1 MSVPTIPVPPAAKT
15 TAAEAGITT
24 VPDEVVPRRPD
35 LTTRAGAAADGGP
48 RPATLATQELR
59 LALAF
64 TGGVS
69 LAVWMGGVAREL
81 DLLVQ
86 ASAQRRPRDPL
97 PQPEERGHA
106 RRLRDRYQRLLELMD
121 VQAGVD
127 VLAGTSAGGINAA
140 LLGLTGARRLGLGA
154 LRDIWLEAGDVGRLL
169 RDPGEPAPPSLLRG
183 DDQMLTALN
192 SGIRA
197 ILRGQEEVPEPRR
210 TDVFITTT
218 LLAPEIGRFTD
229 DYGTQIGDTDHHA
242 LFHFDER
249 TLAGDIAA
257 PLALA
262 ARSSAS
268 FPGAFEP
275 SFVPVG
281 RGAAG
286 ELDDLH
292 PDMAPYV
299 DATRS
304 HWAADGGLLV
314 NRPIAPVLQTIF
326 DREGDRHVRRALLY
340 VVPSSVP
347 AAAPPECR
355 RSRPPDLA
363 AALLADLS
371 ATMNQSIAAD
381 LAAIKEHNDRVRA
394 MADTRLRLAV
404 LAGRL
409 GDGGLLTD
417 PGAWADYRRRQGNW
431 LVAPLLAEIAR
442 QLPTLWPE
450 GAEGPFLPGTDQMEA
465 LRSAAVDAVTARW
478 PARPPGTE
486 AEAVEAAVA
495 LGRPAFDAAKATVL
509 RLVRLGYTL
518 AGTVDDRQAFAHAAM
533 FVLRPLSETR
543 QTQLGSFVR
552 THLGPATSHGSIAAL
567 PGDVAELATAYA
579 RMQGSEDEL
588 RAAWRELTRVVTLVA
603 DRLRRLARDAV
614 AADRP
619 APDGA
624 RPSASQQRAAAGEE
638 IRSYLAVLGGPE
650 PVRMLLDLHVA
661 VRSVLPV
668 LQEVEQFV
676 ELIQVSADTRSG
688 LAPSHPT
695 AASKLT
701 GLQVHHFGAFYKRS
715 WRANDWMWG
724 RLDGCG
730 WLVHL
735 LLDPRRIL
743 AVLEN
748 DGVPVGRRAET
759 FTGRM
764 AESFG
769 RPVPG
774 EHRAALRFLDDETL
788 PVPPSL
794 PGLAMWLAEVL
805 QGDIATEELR
815 VVAAEVRKEGGRAQW
830 LRDFD
835 AWAAQ
840 EQPSR
845 EETGRVLDSCPVA
858 GETLREEARRRTPLF
873 LRTAT
878 RAAAVATAA
887 GTGMREPPRSLRPTF
902 ATARAVTRTAYQAV
916 DRSSGRRGPMVLTG
930 LALLACGVLA
940 LLTDITLLGMTGVVA
955 CTTGA
960 LVLALSLGPG
970 AAGALRTLALLAAL
984 LLGAAPWLPW
994 LRTRLFSG
1002 LDAAVGAVQDHPW
1015 AWPVVLFLLLLPPLT
1030 VVADLAGKLRPVR
1043 RRGKPG
1049 AAATAP
1055 GDRPSQRPG
1064 APGRSDPHDRERGEQ
1079 GGEDQAVHQRQ
1090 AHRHGEHPDQRDYVN
1105 SARPPAH
1112 DAGPRQ
1118 PGVEQQQAEKA
1129 QHRDVAPR

>member
-1 MSVPTIPVPPAAKT
+1 MSVPTIPVPPAAET
-15 TAAEAGITT
+15 TAAEPGITT
-24 VPDEVVPRRPD
+24 APDEVVPRRPD
-35 LTTRAGAAADGGP
+35 LTSRGAAAPDGGP
-48 RPATLATQELR
+48 RPATLATQEVR

-86 ASAQRRPRDPL
+86 ASALRTPREPF
-97 PQPEERGHA
+97 PQPAERGA
-106 RRLRDRYQRLLELMD
+106 ALRLRERYQRLLELVD
-121 VQAGVD
+121 VQVGVD

-140 LLGLTGARRLGLGA
+140 LLGLSGARRVGLGG
-154 LRDIWLEAGDVGRLL
+154 LRGIWLEAGDVGRLL

-192 SGIRA
+192 SGIRT
-197 ILRGQEEVPEPRR
+197 ILGGRATVAEPRR

-218 LLAPEIGRFTD
+218 LLSPEIGRFTD
-229 DYGTQIGDTDHHA
+229 DYGTQIGDADHHA
-242 LFHFDER
+242 LFHFDESA
-249 TLAGDIAA
+249 LAGDIAA

-275 SFVPVG
+275 SFLPVG
-281 RGAAG
+281 RRAAG

-292 PDMAPYV
+292 PDMTPYV

-314 NRPIAPVLQTIF
+314 NRPLAPVLQTIF

-340 VVPSSVP
+340 VVPSSAP
-347 AAAPPECR
+347 AAAPPE
-355 RSRPPDLA
+355 SSKAQPPDLA
-363 AALLADLS
+363 AALLADLN

-431 LVAPLLAEIAR
+431 LVTPLLAEIAR
-442 QLPTLWPE
+442 QLPALWPE
-450 GAEGPFLPGTDQMEA
+450 HAEGPFLPGTDQMEE
-465 LRSAAVDAVTARW
+465 LRAAAVDAVNRRW
-478 PARPPGTE
+478 PAEPPATE
-486 AEAVEAAVA
+486 AEAAEAAVA

-518 AGTVDDRQAFAHAAM
+518 SGSVEDRYAFAHAAM
-533 FVLRPLSETR
+533 RVLRPLSETR
-543 QTQLGSFVR
+543 QTQIKSFVR
-552 THLGPATSHGSIAAL
+552 THLDPVARRASVASL
-567 PGDVAELATAYA
+567 PGDVAELAAEYA
-579 RMQGSEDEL
+579 RLQGSEEDL
-588 RAAWRELTRVVTLVA
+588 RAAWRELTGVVNLVA
-603 DRLRRLARDAV
+603 GRLRRLAGDAV
-614 AADRP
+614 TAGSP

-624 RPSASQQRAAAGEE
+624 RPSAAQRRAAAGEE
-638 IRSYLAVLGGPE
+638 IQAYLAVLGGPE

-688 LAPSHPT
+688 LAPGHPT

-735 LLDPRRIL
+735 LLDPRRVL

-748 DGVPVGRRAET
+748 DGVPAGRRVATFVDRLAE
-759 FTGRM
+759 
-764 AESFG
+764 FG

-774 EHRAALRFLDDETL
+774 EHRAALAFLDDETL

-794 PGLAMWLAEVL
+794 PGLAMWLAEAF
-805 QGDIATEELR
+805 QEDIAAEELR
-815 VVAAEVRKEGGRAQW
+815 VVAEEIRDEGGRGQW
-830 LRDFD
+830 LQAFD
-835 AWAAQ
+835 AWSAQ

-845 EETGRVLDSCPVA
+845 TETAALLDSCPVP

-887 GTGMREPPRSLRPTF
+887 GTGMADPPRSLRPTF
-902 ATARAVTRTAYQAV
+902 ATVRAVTRTAYQAV
-916 DRSSGRRGPMVLTG
+916 DRSSGRRGPMVLSG

-940 LLTDITLLGMTGVVA
+940 LLTDITLLGLTGMVA
-955 CTTGA
+955 CATGA
-960 LVLALSLGPG
+960 VVLALTLGPG
-970 AAGALRTLALLAAL
+970 AAGALRTLVLVAAL

-994 LRTRLFSG
+994 LHDRLFPG
-1002 LDAAVGAVQDHPW
+1002 LGAGVDAVESHPW
-1015 AWPVVLFLLLLPPLT
+1015 AWPVLLFLLLLPPLT
-1030 VVADLAGKLRPVR
+1030 FVADLARRVRVRPSGR
-1043 RRGKPG
+1043 RR
-1049 AAATAP
+1049 AATPAPEAASTAP
-1055 GDRPSQRPG
+1055 GGQLVT
-1064 APGRSDPHDRERGEQ
+1064 A
-1079 GGEDQAVHQRQ
+1079 
-1090 AHRHGEHPDQRDYVN
+1090 
-1105 SARPPAH
+1105 SARGGLLGSLRLR
-1112 DAGPRQ
+1112 AGRT
-1118 PGVEQQQAEKA
+1118 A
-1129 QHRDVAPR
+1129 R